1 MISSIQKPLA
11 LKVVSKLLWVTLLLL
26 AGCAS
31 LEKHQ
36 LVVKTIIIEPEA
48 ALAIAQTDFSL
59 IGRISVKT
67 DKDGFSGG
75 IRWQH
80 KEHFHNL
87 LLLSPI
93 GQVVA
98 QIEQDNQGI
107 QLITSDRQIYYAES
121 IEDLTEQVFGWK
133 LPIAGLEYWI
143 MGKTNPQTAAEI
155 DIDRDD
161 KVVAIRQDGWEVT
174 YLAFFSHLPS
184 QPIDKSFPR
193 IIELNYPNLKLKLVI
208 DSWKKIND

>member
-1 MISSIQKPLA
+1 MINAIQKLLR
-11 LKVVSKLLWVTLLLL
+11 LKVVSKLLWVALLLL
-26 AGCAS
+26 ASCAS
-31 LEKHQ
+31 LEKQ
-36 LVVKTIIIEPEA
+36 NLVVKTIILEPEA
-48 ALAIAQTDFSL
+48 ELAIASTDFSL

-67 DKDGFSGG
+67 NKDGFSGG

-80 KEHFHNL
+80 KNHFHNL

-107 QLITSDRQIYYAES
+107 QLTTSDQQIYYAES

-133 LPIAGLEYWI
+133 LPIAGLEYWV
-143 MGKTNPQTAAEI
+143 MGKTNPQIVAEI

-161 KVVAIRQDGWEVT
+161 KVVAIRQDGWEIT
-174 YLAFFSHLPS
+174 YLAYFSHSPA
-184 QPIDKSFPR
+184 DKSFPR

-208 DSWKKIND
+208 DSWKNING